1 VTTSTALAIEITGL
15 TKRFGSTLALDGV
28 DLAVGRGRSCALL
41 GRNGAGKSTLIAAL
55 MGLITA
61 EEGDI
66 AIRAS
71 DGADAEGAGSDAIA
85 CVYQKSTLVLDLTVA
100 ENIWLGQYP
109 KGRFGTVDWKLMRS
123 SAIDLLSEWGI
134 ERTVDRTV
142 ESLQPIERKI
152 VEICRALSRRPAIL
166 LLDEPTAGLDEA
178 GCNELFDKIKSA
190 KARGVTI
197 LYVSHYLDEVFEV
210 CDEAVILRDGAVVKT
225 APMSELTVAK
235 IVDAMVGE
243 VHGKQGSR
251 VLDPSAP
258 VTADAAVVLETA
270 DLEIAG
276 QLSPVSLRVR
286 AGEIV
291 GVSGLD
297 GAGHVAL
304 AEAIVGLIRPTRG
317 VLTVK
322 GNTIR
327 KATVAAAIKNGIGFV
342 PEDRHESGFAPELSV
357 EENATMTILNRIC
370 GRAGLIMPK
379 KRSAV
384 YDRLAHDWEIKT
396 SSSSQ
401 AVAELSG
408 GNQQKVVMARALASD
423 PDVLVL
429 INPTAG
435 VDVAARISIYETI
448 QDLARRGRAILVVSS
463 DEVDFKIAHRVIVMF
478 KGQVHGELSAGFTEK
493 QLAAAVQGD

>member
-1 VTTSTALAIEITGL
+1 VTTSTGLAIEIKGL
-15 TKRFGSTLALDGV
+15 TKRFGPTLALNNV

-55 MGLITA
+55 MGLIQA
-61 EEGDI
+61 DEGEI
-66 AIRAS
+66 AVRAA

-85 CVYQKSTLVLDLTVA
+85 CVYQKSTLVPDLSVA
-100 ENIWLGQYP
+100 ENIWLGAYP
-109 KGRFGTVDWKLMRS
+109 RGRFGSVDWKAMRS
-123 SAIDLLSEWGI
+123 TAIDLLAEWGI

-152 VEICRALSRRPAIL
+152 VEICRALSRKPAIL

-190 KARGVTI
+190 KGRGVTI

-225 APMSELTVAK
+225 ALMSDLTVVK

-251 VLDPSAP
+251 VLAPSTPVAP
-258 VTADAAVVLETA
+258 DAPVVLETT
-270 DLEIAG
+270 DLEVTGTLA
-276 QLSPVSLRVR
+276 PVSLTVR
-286 AGEIV
+286 SGEIV
-291 GVSGLD
+291 GISGLD
-297 GAGHVAL
+297 GAGHVAF
-304 AEAIVGLIRPTRG
+304 AEAVVGLIRPTRG
-317 VLTVK
+317 AMSVK
-322 GNTIR
+322 GNRIR
-327 KATVAAAIKNGIGFV
+327 KASVASAIKDGIGFV
-342 PEDRHESGFAPELSV
+342 PEDRHESGFSPELSV
-357 EENATMTILNRIC
+357 EENVTMTILNRIC
-370 GRAGLIMPK
+370 SRAGLIMPK
-379 KRSAV
+379 KRSEV
-384 YDRLAHDWEIKT
+384 YGRLASDWEIKA
-396 SSSSQ
+396 SSPSQ

-478 KGQVHGELSAGFTEK
+478 KGQVHDELSAGFTEK